1 MNALLV
7 NEIEEP
13 RRGTAEDGL
22 DHDAGIRAPVCD

>member
-22 DHDAGIRAPVCD
+22 DDDVSTRAPV

>member
-1 MNALLV
+1 MNALLE

-22 DHDAGIRAPVCD
+22 DRDAGIRAHVRD